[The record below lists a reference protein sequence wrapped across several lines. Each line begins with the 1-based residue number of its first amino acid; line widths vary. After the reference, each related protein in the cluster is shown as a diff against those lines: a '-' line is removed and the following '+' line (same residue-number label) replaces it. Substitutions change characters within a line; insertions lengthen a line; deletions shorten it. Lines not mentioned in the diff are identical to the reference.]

1 MSTFKVQVEDLV
13 GRTITDTDALDDM
26 LLSTAREVADT
37 LPTKNLVQNATLT
50 EVTSNPTSIS
60 DSRILSVSR
69 NGFYA
74 NEVPYG
80 QSARIA
86 DTGSIYYADATQDRD
101 PVFYYK
107 GSSLFILDT
116 PTSSQKGEILS
127 FAYPSDFDGS
137 GNVNTT
143 TSINNFPSS
152 AEYAVVL
159 GASAKFMIKLSSE
172 ENANEDIELQ
182 NATLASAQNLEQD
195 YRAELQ
201 RIRGQK

>member
-1 MSTFKVQVEDLV
+1 MSTFKVKVEALV
-13 GRTITDTDALDDM
+13 GRIITDTDALDDM

-37 LPTKNLVQNATLT
+37 LPRKNLIQNATLT

-74 NEVPYG
+74 TEVPHG
-80 QSARIA
+80 QSARAA

-101 PVFYYK
+101 PVFYYE

-116 PTSSQKGEILS
+116 PTVSQKGEILS
-127 FAYPSDFDGS
+127 FAYPTDFDGS
-137 GNVNTT
+137 GTIVSATA
-143 TSINNFPSS
+143 IDNFPSS
-152 AEYAVVL
+152 AEYSVVL
-159 GASAKFMIKLSSE
+159 GAAAKFMVKLSSE
-172 ENANEDIELQ
+172 DNANEDIELQ

>member
-1 MSTFKVQVEDLV
+1 MSTFKTKVEDLI
-13 GRTITDTDALDDM
+13 GRTITDTTALDDM
-26 LLSTAREVADT
+26 LVSSAREVADT
-37 LPTKNLVQNATLT
+37 LPRKNLIQNATFT
-50 EVTSNPTSIS
+50 EVTSNPTDVS
-60 DSRILSVSR
+60 DTRILSVNR

-80 QSARIA
+80 QSARVA
-86 DTGSIYYADATQDRD
+86 DSGSIYYADATQDRD

-127 FAYPSDFDGS
+127 FAYPTVFD
-137 GNVNTT
+137 
-143 TSINNFPSS
+143 TSNNINNATAIDNFPSS
-152 AEYAVVL
+152 AEYAVTL
-159 GASAKFMIKLSSE
+159 GAAAKFMVKLSSE
-172 ENANEDIELQ
+172 DNANEDIELQ

>member
-1 MSTFKVQVEDLV
+1 MSTFKTKVEDLI

-26 LLSTAREVADT
+26 LVSTAREIADT
-37 LPTKNLVQNATLT
+37 LPRKNLIQNATLT
-50 EVTSNPTSIS
+50 EVTSNPTDIS
-60 DSRILSVSR
+60 DSRILSVTR

-127 FAYPSDFDGS
+127 FAYPAVFDS
-137 GNVNTT
+137 SNN
-143 TSINNFPSS
+143 INNATAIDNFPSS
-152 AEYAVVL
+152 AEYVVAL
-159 GASAKFMIKLSSE
+159 GAAAKFMVKLSSE
-172 ENANEDIELQ
+172 DNANEDIELQ

>member
-1 MSTFKVQVEDLV
+1 MSTFKTKVEDLI

-26 LLSTAREVADT
+26 LLSSAREVADT
-37 LPTKNLVQNATLT
+37 LPTKNLIQNATLT
-50 EVTSNPTSIS
+50 EVTSNPTDIS

-86 DTGSIYYADATQDRD
+86 DSGSIYFADTTQDRD

-107 GSSLFILDT
+107 GSSLFIIDT
-116 PTSSQKGEILS
+116 PTSGEKGEILS
-127 FAYPSDFDGS
+127 FAYPTVFD
-137 GNVNTT
+137 
-143 TSINNFPSS
+143 TSNNINNATAIDNFPSS
-152 AEYAVVL
+152 AEYAVSL
-159 GASAKFMIKLSSE
+159 GAAAKFMIKLSSE
-172 ENANEDIELQ
+172 DNANEDIELQ